1 MKYDANPGGFAQ
13 SKFRGGECP
22 IPIPRSTLIAARQ
35 FSKIFDSVHS
45 KNLPYLDSLRARVES
60 RQYAKLDAS

>member
-1 MKYDANPGGFAQ
+1 MMRILGGVAQ
-13 SKFRGGECP
+13 SKFRSGECP

-45 KNLPYLDSLRARVES
+45 KNLPYLDSLQGGEGG
-60 RQYAKLDAS
+60 RQAG